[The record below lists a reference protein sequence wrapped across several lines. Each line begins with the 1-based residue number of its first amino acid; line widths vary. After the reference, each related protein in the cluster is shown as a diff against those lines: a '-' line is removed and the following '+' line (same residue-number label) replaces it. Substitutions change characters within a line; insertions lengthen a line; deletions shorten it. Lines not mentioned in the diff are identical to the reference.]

1 MNDSKSCKGVLNDH
15 SSTDNEIHSKKQC
28 KQDIRAHEYDE
39 SDSKI
44 ENGKKA
50 SQQNGHLFS
59 RDGFKMVASV
69 DMCYYCFDVLNSH
82 LFNKPLSNDV
92 TFINDRFPIFVTW
105 KIGKEKRLRG
115 CIGTFNSNPLHSTLK
130 EFTLSSALR
139 DSRFSPITKE
149 EFDQLHVSVSLLV
162 DFELCKDYIDWEVGI
177 HGIRIDLHGKYNA
190 TFLPEVAS
198 ERKWDHETTI
208 DTLLRKGGYRGSIT
222 DQVRRDVRVTRYRSE
237 KVSVS
242 YQQYLDWKNEN

>member
-1 MNDSKSCKGVLNDH
+1 M
-15 SSTDNEIHSKKQC
+15 
-28 KQDIRAHEYDE
+28 
-39 SDSKI
+39 
-44 ENGKKA
+44 
-50 SQQNGHLFS
+50 LF
-59 RDGFKMVASV
+59 
-69 DMCYYCFDVLNSH
+69 CFCFS
-82 LFNKPLSNDV
+82 
-92 TFINDRFPIFVTW
+92 PIFVTW

-198 ERKWDHETTI
+198 ERSNCFFYCYYFNCLILVIFTT
-208 DTLLRKGGYRGSIT
+208 
-222 DQVRRDVRVTRYRSE
+222 
-237 KVSVS
+237 
-242 YQQYLDWKNEN
+242 